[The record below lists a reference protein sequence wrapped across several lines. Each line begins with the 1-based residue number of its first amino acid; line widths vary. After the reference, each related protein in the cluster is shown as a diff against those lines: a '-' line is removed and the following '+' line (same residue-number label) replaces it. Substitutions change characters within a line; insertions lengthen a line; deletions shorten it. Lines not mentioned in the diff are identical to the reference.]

1 MRKLSWVVLSGALL
15 SVLASGAALAQATEP
30 VRQVSLQAQAKVE
43 VAQDWLQL
51 RLQYQT
57 TGSQSDDVQRDV
69 NDALSSALKAAN
81 RVANKAQASGGA
93 LAMRVRSGGS
103 RVNPSF
109 GNNRR
114 IERWNGY
121 ADLIL
126 EGVDLQ
132 AMQGVA
138 TNLQPFVLVSSSMS
152 ISAALQDATEAAL
165 TLQAIQSFREKAS
178 AVAQAFGYKS
188 YEVAQV
194 QVSGNAS
201 SPAATHA
208 MTRSAPMADASMGQ
222 EASLAVQ
229 QGWQWVSVNV
239 GGSITMR

>member
-15 SVLASGAALAQATEP
+15 SMLASGAALAQATEP

-132 AMQGVA
+132 AMQDVA

-165 TLQAIQSFREKAS
+165 TLQAIQSCRDQAS

-222 EASLAVQ
+222 ETSLAVQ